1 MVSLLKTDHRA
12 NGQSRAQS
20 LLVFRSAGQARR
32 IWVRDRQKAYFKV
45 SNRDPHDQRELA
57 DLCKIPK
64 FGVYPGPILDEI
76 QSLKK
81 HQCQR
86 PAIHIFI
93 YIYIVDRW
101 SCLMSVVLQFR
112 TIRNSTVAINDQW
125 LLLKPELL
133 WLLIYIY
140 ISIYFLINFS
150 SFWMAVC
157 FSIFAQLAP
166 NLRIL

>member
-32 IWVRDRQKAYFKV
+32 IWVRDWQKPILRFQT
-45 SNRDPHDQRELA
+45 DTLMTRELA

-64 FGVYPGPILDEI
+64 LGVYPGPILHEI

-86 PAIHIFI
+86 PAIHIFLNKFFKFLNGCMFFNI
-93 YIYIVDRW
+93 CPI
-101 SCLMSVVLQFR
+101 STKLMDFVKLGVF
-112 TIRNSTVAINDQW
+112 
-125 LLLKPELL
+125 
-133 WLLIYIY
+133 
-140 ISIYFLINFS
+140 FLNMWVI
-150 SFWMAVC
+150 
-157 FSIFAQLAP
+157 IH
-166 NLRIL
+166 